1 MYESKVEVWY
11 RTVGVGPSYMYFNK
25 STSSKC
31 TGTRKKK
38 NVLMIPL
45 TLFTCKLTRADLISL
60 GYCVITVLKSRGHQN
75 MANLGSNPSSTIY

>member
-1 MYESKVEVWY
+1 MCMRAKWKFDIEQQEWVQVICILIKVQVQNVLVPE
-11 RTVGVGPSYMYFNK
+11 
-25 STSSKC
+25 
-31 TGTRKKK
+31 KK

-45 TLFTCKLTRADLISL
+45 TLFTCKLTRADLIGL